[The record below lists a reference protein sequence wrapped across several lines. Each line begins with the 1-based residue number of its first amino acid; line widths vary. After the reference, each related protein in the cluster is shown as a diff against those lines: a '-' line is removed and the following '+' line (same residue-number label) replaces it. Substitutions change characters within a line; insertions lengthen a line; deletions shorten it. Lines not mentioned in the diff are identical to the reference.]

1 MRPLRYFFYLAIF
14 LTSLFASRQASL
26 ALFHPRI
33 QINPINSR
41 WETVKSTELPFSGQ
55 VNILLI
61 HIPSLQEAHLISL
74 WWIALAPHSPIT
86 MVNLYPTL
94 QPNSPAAQSLQEHFM
109 ITQSRLEKPDLDL
122 DFLKQLTAREIPWDG
137 YLILDNHALA
147 TLIDYFGGVKLS
159 GKPYA
164 GSEVV
169 AQWFDSELPPE
180 VAYSSQVELWEA
192 LCEKSIY
199 ASSPASFELI
209 RAELKPHV
217 LVSPQFPLSLEDF
230 LAFNTQTY
238 KLSCEIKST
247 YEAQTEAPTYLL
259 TPPPS
264 EQK

>member
-1 MRPLRYFFYLAIF
+1 MKPLRLFLYLAIF
-14 LTSLFASRQASL
+14 LTSLFASRQVSL
-26 ALFHPRI
+26 TLFHPQI
-33 QINPINSR
+33 QIDPINSR
-41 WETVKSTELPFSGQ
+41 WETVKSTALPFSGQ

-94 QPNSPAAQSLQEHFM
+94 QPDSPAAQSLQEHFT
-109 ITQSRLEKPDLDL
+109 IAPSRLEKPGLDL
-122 DFLKQLTAREIPWDG
+122 DFLKQLTAQEIPWDG
-137 YLILDNHALA
+137 YLVLDHHALA

-164 GSEVV
+164 GSEVI
-169 AQWFDSELPPE
+169 AQWFNSDLSPE
-180 VAYSSQVELWEA
+180 AAYSFQVELWEA

-209 RAELKPHV
+209 RAELKSHV
-217 LVSPQFPLSLEDF
+217 LASPQFPLSLEDF
-230 LAFNTQTY
+230 HAFNTQTY

-247 YEAQTEAPTYLL
+247 YEAQAETPT
-259 TPPPS
+259 TTIIQPPS